1 MGVMPLSQARQLA
14 QEKGVDV
21 VQLAQTPEETIVKLI
36 DFGKFKY
43 LQEKQEK
50 KQKVQK
56 KESGPK
62 IVRIGFITQAHD
74 LEVRAR
80 QAEKFL
86 NQNYQV
92 QVDLILRGRQKA
104 HRDMAAKKIN
114 EFLSLINV
122 SYKKIQEKASPRGLN
137 VLISKS

>member
-1 MGVMPLSQARQLA
+1 MPLSQARQLA

-122 SYKKIQEKASPRGLN
+122 SYKKIQEKVSPRGLN

>member
-50 KQKVQK
+50 KEVGIK
-56 KESGPK
+56 KRVPEFK
-62 IVRIGFITQAHD
+62 NIGKR
-74 LEVRAR
+74 L
-80 QAEKFL
+80 
-86 NQNYQV
+86 
-92 QVDLILRGRQKA
+92 
-104 HRDMAAKKIN
+104 
-114 EFLSLINV
+114 
-122 SYKKIQEKASPRGLN
+122 
-137 VLISKS
+137 